1 MHHQIAFLVSPQ
13 GTYVHVAS
21 YFCDREDSV
30 QYDLSRKR
38 LSNGRGHPS
47 KSPHVTVTTSMK
59 TNVIFGSYIT
69 DVMRV
74 DEADMNLKERFLLTG
89 IHLATDIL

>member
-1 MHHQIAFLVSPQ
+1 MTGRIECHKVSRANVFL
-13 GTYVHVAS
+13 
-21 YFCDREDSV
+21 
-30 QYDLSRKR
+30 K
-38 LSNGRGHPS
+38 GRGHPS

-89 IHLATDIL
+89 IHSATDIL